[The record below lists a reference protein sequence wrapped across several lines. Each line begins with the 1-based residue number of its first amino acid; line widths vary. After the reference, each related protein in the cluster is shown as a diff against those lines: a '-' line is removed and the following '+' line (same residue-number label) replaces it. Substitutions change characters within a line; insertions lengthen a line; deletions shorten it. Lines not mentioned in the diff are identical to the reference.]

1 MYLCVLLLAF
11 LWVPFQS
18 QQEQFRQRFE
28 AAEAQRVA
36 GNVDK
41 AENEYVAILADAYQ
55 KLGRTYS
62 AQGDHRAAVTVLEE
76 ALRRRPNSPDL
87 LVDLSIALFNT
98 SQFKQAIARL
108 DSAVAVNP
116 QVAATYHM
124 RGKCYFMLNEFDKA
138 VADLQK
144 ALQLKPQD
152 YDVAYTLALANL
164 KLKQVPAAQKI
175 FDRMLAELG
184 NRPQLRI
191 LMGRAYRQTGFLPEA
206 IDEFKK
212 AIALDPRFPRVH
224 YYLGLTYLLKD
235 GAARIN
241 DAEAEFRLEV
251 EANPDEFF
259 ANYYLG
265 IVSTIQRKWDAAVGF
280 LLKAVRLEPNNPD
293 PYFYLGQAYQG
304 LSKHDDAI
312 EMFRKSIGLTP
323 DLKHNDYQVTNA
335 HYRLGQSLLK
345 AGKTEEGQKELK
357 IAADLKAQAFK
368 RDEAKG
374 EAFLNAANLNEQT
387 AFPELGSAE
396 SVNASTPQD
405 LQRQEVLKTEVLFY
419 AKVVAAAHENIG
431 LLNAERQKFRLAAES
446 FSEAAKWDPQLKDI
460 YYNLG
465 LAYFKSELY
474 KDAVAALEN
483 DLKQSSDNV
492 NLRTRQ
498 LLGLS
503 YFSIENYEKA
513 ASLLSEVIAAKP
525 NDVTL
530 YYPLALSLSKLGKT
544 DESQHVVRQMLNYGG
559 DSPQIHIFLAKAYYD
574 QDAPTKALDEL
585 KVALTL
591 DSKVRL
597 AHFYS
602 GLVYIKLGKFAE
614 AGREFESE
622 LALNPEDLQAKY
634 HLGYVSLANQE
645 TKRGMQ
651 LMREVIQADPNFGN
665 AYFELGKTQLQQGD
679 VSGAIMS
686 LEKAAKLAP
695 EQAHVHYQLGRAYV
709 AAGRQ
714 AEGRTQFEL
723 SQQLKEKARNQPNN

>member
-1 MYLCVLLLAF
+1 MYLRVVLLVF
-11 LWVPFQS
+11 LWLPFQS
-18 QQEQFRQRFE
+18 PQEQFRQRFE
-28 AAEAQRVA
+28 AAEAQRIA
-36 GNVDK
+36 GNIDK
-41 AENEYVAILADAYQ
+41 AESDYVSILADGYQ
-55 KLGRTYS
+55 KLGRTYA
-62 AQGDHRAAVTVLEE
+62 AQGDHHAAVTALES
-76 ALRRRPNSPDL
+76 AVKYRPNFPDA

-98 SQFKQAIARL
+98 GQFKPALVRL
-108 DSAVAVNP
+108 DSAVALNP
-116 QVAATYHM
+116 DNPAAYHM
-124 RGKCYFMLNEFDKA
+124 RGKCFFMLNEFEKA
-138 VADLQK
+138 AMDLQK
-144 ALQLKPQD
+144 ALQLAPRD

-175 FDRMLAELG
+175 FDRMISQLG
-184 NRPQLRI
+184 DRPQLRI
-191 LMGRAYRQTGFLPEA
+191 LIARAYRQTGYLEQA

-212 AIALDPRFPRVH
+212 AVALDPKFPRVH

-235 GAARIN
+235 GAARIS
-241 DAEAEFRLEV
+241 DAEAEFKLEV
-251 EANPDEFF
+251 AANPDEFF

-265 IVSTIQRKWDAAVGF
+265 IVSTIQRKWDAAVES
-280 LLKAVRLEPNNPD
+280 LLRATRSQPNNPD

-304 LSKHDDAI
+304 LLKYDEAI
-312 EMFRKSIGLTP
+312 EMFKKSIALNP

-345 AGKTEEGQKELK
+345 VGKTEEGQKELQ
-357 IAADLKAQAFK
+357 IASNLKAQAFK
-368 RDEAKG
+368 TDEAKG
-374 EAFLNAANLNEQT
+374 EAFLNAANLNEPS
-387 AFPELGSAE
+387 ALPEPGSAE
-396 SVNASTPQD
+396 GVTAASPAQD
-405 LQRQEVLKTEVLFY
+405 VARQEALKSEALFL
-419 AKVVAAAHENIG
+419 AKVVAAAYENVG
-431 LLNAERQKFRLAAES
+431 LLNAERQKFRLAIES
-446 FSEAAKWDPQLKDI
+446 FSEAAKLDPQLKDI

-465 LAYFKSELY
+465 LAYFKSEMY
-474 KDAVAALEN
+474 KDAVAAFEN
-483 DLKQSSDNV
+483 DLKLSPDNV
-492 NLRTRQ
+492 RTKQ

-513 ASLLSEVIAAKP
+513 ASLLAEVVAAKP

-530 YYPLALSLSKLGKT
+530 YYPLALSLSKQGKT
-544 DESQHVVRQMLNYGG
+544 DESQQVVRQMLNYGG

-585 KVALTL
+585 KSALTL

-614 AGREFESE
+614 ASREFESE
-622 LALNPEDLQAKY
+622 LALNPDDLQAKY
-634 HLGYVSLANQE
+634 HLGYVSLANQD

-679 VSGAIMS
+679 ISGAIMS

-714 AEGRTQFEL
+714 AEGRAQFEL
-723 SQQLKEKARNQPNN
+723 SQQLKEKARNQPNK